1 MADNSSSY
9 TFKEYKRNKKIFLI
23 IKLIIGIT
31 YLWLMYLFLIML
43 QRTNYSLPGTIIS
56 SLIFFGALK
65 SMQGMDKQNRQ
76 DIKHNYRTWGK
87 GAGAELI
94 EERLLESLPP
104 EYKIIKDFNTGHGN
118 IDFIVIGPTGIF
130 AIEVKANKGI
140 ISVVNQQLFIN
151 EQLSEK
157 DYLKQA
163 FAEKAW
169 LTDRLYSQ
177 FNERYEVVGIL
188 EFPNGKIN
196 TNTIH
201 GKIDN
206 IWIGGRGFHRYV
218 MNKSPQ
224 TLTPEKVES
233 IYSFIRSQEVKEG
246 V

>member
-1 MADNSSSY
+1 MADNSNSY
-9 TFKEYKRNKKIFLI
+9 TFKEYIRNKKIFWI
-23 IKLIIGIT
+23 IKLVISII
-31 YLWLMYLFLIML
+31 YLWLIYLFLIVL
-43 QRTNYSLPGTIIS
+43 QRTNYSFLGTIIS
-56 SLIFFGALK
+56 SLIFLVALK
-65 SMQGMDKQNRQ
+65 AIQGVDKQNRK
-76 DIKHNYRTWGK
+76 DIKKNYRTWGK
-87 GAGAELI
+87 GAGAELV

-104 EYKIIKDFNTGHGN
+104 EYKIIKDFNTGRGN
-118 IDFIVIGPTGIF
+118 IDFVVIGPTGIF
-130 AIEVKANKGI
+130 TIEVKANQGI

-151 EQLSEK
+151 EQLFEK

-163 FAEKAW
+163 FAEKTW
-169 LTDRLYSQ
+169 LSDRLHSH

-196 TNTIH
+196 TSTIH

-233 IYSFIRSQEVKEG
+233 IYSFLSSQEVKEN